1 MSASSIDRAIRI
13 LRSGGV
19 VGIPTETVY
28 GLAADATNPAA
39 VKKIFSIK
47 GRPGTNPLIVH
58 VHDAAVARRYAS
70 VWDRRAEELARQFW
84 PGPLT
89 LVVPKAQ
96 SIVPEVTAGLQTVGL
111 RAPDHP
117 IALELLREFDGALA
131 APSANQSNRI
141 SPTTAAHVRQE
152 LGEAVELVLE
162 GGPCRVGIESTVL
175 DLSRRVPTILR
186 PGAITAPQ
194 IAEII
199 GPVTTVEASVSPS
212 IPAASPGQQPV
223 HYAPAKPAI
232 RFTIADAPQVVDWC
246 RRHVHEPAAFLLLD
260 RSPAMTFIEQAAAP
274 GHAIWTMAS
283 EPGDYAREVYA
294 TLRQA
299 DATQATIL
307 FIELPPPDPPWQAVR
322 DRLQRAT
329 RPL

>member
-1 MSASSIDRAIRI
+1 VSASSIDRALEI

-28 GLAADATNPAA
+28 GLAADATDSGA
-39 VKKIFSIK
+39 VKKIFSVK

-58 VHDAAVARRYAS
+58 VHDAAVARRCAS
-70 VWDRRAEELARQFW
+70 VWDRRAEELARRFW

-117 IALELLREFDGALA
+117 VALELLREFDGALA
-131 APSANQSNRI
+131 APSANRSNRI
-141 SPTTAAHVRQE
+141 SPTTADHVRQE
-152 LGEAVELVLE
+152 LGEQVELVLD

-175 DLSRRVPTILR
+175 DLSRPVPSILR
-186 PGAITAPQ
+186 PGAITVPQ

-199 GPVTTVEASVSPS
+199 GPVTTVEASISPL
-212 IPAASPGQQPV
+212 IPAISPGQQPV
-223 HYAPAKPAI
+223 HYAPTKPAI
-232 RFTIADAPQVVDWC
+232 RFTIPDAPKVADWC
-246 RRHVHEPAAFLLLD
+246 CRHVDEPAAFLVLD
-260 RSPAMTFIEQAAAP
+260 HSPAMTVIEQAAAP
-274 GHAIWTMAS
+274 GHAIWTMPA
-283 EPGDYAREVYA
+283 EPGDYARAVYA

-299 DATQATIL
+299 DATEATIL
-307 FIELPPPDPPWQAVR
+307 FLELPPPDPPWQAVR

>member
-1 MSASSIDRAIRI
+1 VSASSIDRAVEI

-28 GLAADATNPAA
+28 GLAADATNAAA
-39 VKKIFSIK
+39 VKKIFFIK

-58 VHDAAVARRYAS
+58 VLDAAVARRYAS
-70 VWDRRAEELARQFW
+70 VWDRRAEELAAAFW

-89 LVVPKAQ
+89 LVVPNGE
-96 SIVPEVTAGLQTVGL
+96 SIVPEATAGLQTVGL

-117 IALELLREFDGALA
+117 VALELLREFDGALA
-131 APSANQSNRI
+131 APSANRSNRI

-152 LGEAVELVLE
+152 LGEAVELVLD

-186 PGAITAPQ
+186 PGAVTAPQ

-199 GPVTTVEASVSPS
+199 GTVTTVEASVSPS

-223 HYAPAKPAI
+223 HYAPTKPAI
-232 RFTIADAPQVVDWC
+232 RFNTSEAPKAADWC
-246 RRHVHEPAAFLLLD
+246 RRHAHEPAVFLLLD
-260 RSPAMTFIEQAAAP
+260 RSPAFTVIEQAASP
-274 GHAIWTMAS
+274 GHAIWTMPA
-283 EPGDYAREVYA
+283 EPADYARDVYA
-294 TLRQA
+294 TLRRA
-299 DATQATIL
+299 DATEATVL
-307 FIELPPPDPPWQAVR
+307 FIELPPPDPRWQAVR

-329 RPL
+329 RAL